1 MSDGQEVTSP
11 SQGRF
16 LTVSFLDFSGAV
28 PIALVRR
35 LSS

>member
-1 MSDGQEVTSP
+1 MSDGQGGLHSA
-11 SQGRF
+11 
-16 LTVSFLDFSGAV
+16 LAVSSLDFSGAV